1 MNLNYLEPQGGKS
14 FNPYTKYLYKQRVD
28 TLARALK
35 TQGFFT
41 TALHNYQGEFFYRK
55 DVYQNLGFDC
65 FIPYELMSGVEK
77 RNGKIWANDS
87 IFVSQFEQIFAHSSA
102 EKNFIFSVTVQLHG
116 NYPSIDKENYCMDIQ
131 GIEDED
137 LCGQIAYYVNEL
149 EAVDKAIEA
158 IVCYFEAKNEPTYI
172 LFYSDHLPKFARY
185 TKGFDAADRYYV
197 SYFSWNNMNLPK
209 EDEDLELYRLST
221 KLLNTVGLQG
231 NVINQFHNVYGSS
244 ENYRELLSD
253 LQVYKFF
260 HEHSDPAYAEYY
272 ANEDYTIGAAPLQ
285 IDSITWKAT
294 EGAYE
299 LKGSGFTENVW
310 LCVNDVRLKDKSNG
324 FLEYVDANTMILRN
338 YKGTLSSKD
347 RLVLQVVGEK
357 YGEVL
362 KTSPVFTPSD

>member
-1 MNLNYLEPQGGKS
+1 M
-14 FNPYTKYLYKQRVD
+14 
-28 TLARALK
+28 
-35 TQGFFT
+35 
-41 TALHNYQGEFFYRK
+41 
-55 DVYQNLGFDC
+55 
-65 FIPYELMSGVEK
+65 
-77 RNGKIWANDS
+77 
-87 IFVSQFEQIFAHSSA
+87 
-102 EKNFIFSVTVQLHG
+102 
-116 NYPSIDKENYCMDIQ
+116 
-131 GIEDED
+131 
-137 LCGQIAYYVNEL
+137 
-149 EAVDKAIEA
+149 
-158 IVCYFEAKNEPTYI
+158 
-172 LFYSDHLPKFARY
+172 
-185 TKGFDAADRYYV
+185 
-197 SYFSWNNMNLPK
+197 
-209 EDEDLELYRLST
+209 
-221 KLLNTVGLQG
+221 
-231 NVINQFHNVYGSS
+231 YGSS